1 MRGRAGPVFRAG
13 GGGGK
18 AKMAL
23 KARGL
28 MGVLGLAVVL
38 GAAGPARDAAADAG
52 KGKAMAEI
60 SITQALAEATPE
72 LMKIEGVVGT
82 AQGLCE
88 GAPCIK
94 IYVAKKTPELLR
106 QIPATI
112 AGHPVV
118 IEETGEFRALKR

>member
-1 MRGRAGPVFRAG
+1 
-13 GGGGK
+13 
-18 AKMAL
+18 
-23 KARGL
+23 

-38 GAAGPARDAAADAG
+38 GAAAGPARDAAADAG

-60 SITQALAEATPE
+60 PITQALKQATPG

-94 IYVAKKTPELLR
+94 IYVAKKTPELLG
-106 QIPATI
+106 QLPATI
-112 AGHPVV
+112 AGHPVSV
-118 IEETGEFRALKR
+118 EETGEFKALRR